1 VEEEQSRPPVG
12 SAVDKPRREP
22 REAQPSVDVSK
33 LVECEKC
40 GAAVANEAKHQ
51 RWHRIKIGREATSA
65 NNRAA
70 RKK

>member
-12 SAVDKPRREP
+12 SAVDKPRREAGSP
-22 REAQPSVDVSK
+22 VDASK